1 MTSTAIL
8 FDLDGTLL
16 PLEFNEFMP
25 RYFGGLHDAFHALF
39 PDGSVPRAVLASTD
53 AMVNNDGSQ
62 SNAAAFWADFTAR
75 VGLGRD
81 QLEPVFASFYR
92 DGFPALGAGVDQ
104 WQDAAAVVGAA
115 RATGAKIVLATNPVF
130 PREAIEHRLRW
141 AGVDA
146 EMFDFITDYENM
158 KFTKPNPGYYRQI
171 AHEVGVDAATCL
183 MIGNDVGL
191 DLAPARAVGMR
202 TFMVRSAYSDYGPD
216 GFAAD
221 YEGTLSDLVTFLT
234 HHARD

>member
-25 RYFGGLHDAFHALF
+25 RYFAGLHDAFNSLF

-62 SNAAAFWADFTAR
+62 SNASAFWADFTAR
-75 VGLGRD
+75 VGLSREE
-81 QLEPVFASFYR
+81 LEPVFTAFYR
-92 DGFPALGAGVDQ
+92 DGFPALGSGVDR
-104 WQDAAAVVGAA
+104 WQDAAVVVSAA

-130 PREAIEHRLRW
+130 PRAAIEHRLRW

-146 EMFDFITDYENM
+146 GMFDFITDYENM
-158 KFTKPNPGYYRQI
+158 MFTKPNPGYYRQI
-171 AHEVGVDAATCL
+171 SHKVGADALACL

-191 DLAPARAVGMR
+191 DLAPARAAGMR
-202 TFMVRSAYSDYGPD
+202 TFMVQSAYSDYGPD
-216 GFAAD
+216 GFVPD
-221 YEGTLSDLVTFLT
+221 DEGTLTDLEALLDQS
-234 HHARD
+234 R